1 MKWCVIFHFL
11 FINLPAERKT
21 IWNCHSISIKLNGIE
36 YLALILL
43 YCVYHIYVK
52 SDISFERRHTYA
64 PTKHN
69 LIDIELYDFILF
81 RKYTMTL
88 YLGMMS

>member
-11 FINLPAERKT
+11 FINLRAERKT

-36 YLALILL
+36 YLALILP